1 MLEGDQLPVIPLG
14 DVVASV
20 GGTAPEQS
28 DIGEVKLGVWAAVTV
43 TLTVS
48 DTSAPHELV
57 AVSVTTR
64 VPVAFAGIVN
74 CVLREPEFEKVPE
87 LADHTTDW

>member
-1 MLEGDQLPVIPLG
+1 MLIVAGDQVPVMPFG
-14 DVVASV
+14 DVVASA

-28 DIGEVKLGVWAAVTV
+28 DNGEEKFGVWAAFTV

-57 AVSVTTR
+57 AVKVT
-64 VPVAFAGIVN
+64 
-74 CVLREPEFEKVPE
+74 
-87 LADHTTDW
+87 